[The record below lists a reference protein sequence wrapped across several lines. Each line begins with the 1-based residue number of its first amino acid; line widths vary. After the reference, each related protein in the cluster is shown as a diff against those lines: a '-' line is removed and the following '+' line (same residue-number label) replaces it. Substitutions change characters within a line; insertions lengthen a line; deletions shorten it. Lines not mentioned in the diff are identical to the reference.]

1 MTVKWGDIGIGDVI
15 FPIQGKLIS
24 GDPETLIFGIST
36 DSRDIS
42 PGEIF
47 LALGGKNYD
56 GHNFIDLAL
65 EKGASGVII
74 EQGFPLKGLEETGHA
89 VIAVADTL
97 KALGDLAHWWRHQHD
112 VQVAAI
118 TGSVGK
124 TTTKEMTACILELG
138 TRTLKTR
145 GNLNNLIGLP
155 LTILGMKQEDS
166 RAVLEMGMNLSGEIS
181 RLTEIA
187 DPDIGLITNVAKAHL
202 EGLSNIMGVAL
213 AKAELLERISPEGRV
228 LLNGDD
234 ELLMKVAAGFK
245 QNILTYGIGQENDF
259 RAENVQN
266 MGPEGISFELHYQG
280 NCILIRLNVP
290 GPQNVY
296 NGLAAAAIA
305 ICMGSTPDQIAQGLG
320 RFNGVKGRFMLI
332 DLPAGVTLLDDT
344 YNSNPSSLRAAIDSV
359 KEMTAQGR
367 DIIIGLGDM
376 LELGDEAVSA
386 HLKAG
391 SWVTELGTPYLLTI
405 GNHAPEIIAGAIDKG
420 LPRERAVI
428 VKNKKEMAEMIQ
440 DVMKEGDL
448 ILLKGSHLIGL
459 NEVSSLLQGKNG

>member
-1 MTVKWGDIGIGDVI
+1 
-15 FPIQGKLIS
+15 
-24 GDPETLIFGIST
+24 
-36 DSRDIS
+36 
-42 PGEIF
+42 
-47 LALGGKNYD
+47 
-56 GHNFIDLAL
+56 
-65 EKGASGVII
+65 
-74 EQGFPLKGLEETGHA
+74 
-89 VIAVADTL
+89 
-97 KALGDLAHWWRHQHD
+97 
-112 VQVAAI
+112 
-118 TGSVGK
+118 
-124 TTTKEMTACILELG
+124 
-138 TRTLKTR
+138 
-145 GNLNNLIGLP
+145 
-155 LTILGMKQEDS
+155 
-166 RAVLEMGMNLSGEIS
+166 
-181 RLTEIA
+181 
-187 DPDIGLITNVAKAHL
+187 L

-332 DLPAGVTLLDDT
+332 NLPAGVTLLDDT

-428 VKNKKEMAEMIQ
+428 VENKKEMAEMIQ